1 MRVTPFLVA
10 MVSVTL
16 VIPACIAFAGLFQ
29 LPKHAYKQEFC
40 RTVDGDTINCGG
52 ERIRLNGIDAPE
64 KHGCPAYRRCVTG
77 DPLLSEASLQAALDQ
92 GDVVITR
99 LGEDRYGR
107 TIAMVR
113 AGGVTDLSCWQL
125 DLGAAEY
132 VERWDIGGAAADL
145 CMIDRKSHG
154 NSPQ

>member
-16 VIPACIAFAGLFQ
+16 VIPACVAFAGLFH
-29 LPKHAYKQEFC
+29 LPTRAYKQEFC

-64 KHGCPAYRRCVTG
+64 KHGCPDYRRCVKG
-77 DPLLSEASLQAALDQ
+77 DPYLSEESLQTALDQ
-92 GDVVITR
+92 GDVTITR

-107 TIAMVR
+107 TIAQVR
-113 AGGVTDLSCWQL
+113 AGVTDLSCWQL

-132 VERWDIGGAAADL
+132 VERWDNGRLTQDR
-145 CMIDRKSHG
+145 CMIDGKTHG
-154 NSPQ
+154 NSLE